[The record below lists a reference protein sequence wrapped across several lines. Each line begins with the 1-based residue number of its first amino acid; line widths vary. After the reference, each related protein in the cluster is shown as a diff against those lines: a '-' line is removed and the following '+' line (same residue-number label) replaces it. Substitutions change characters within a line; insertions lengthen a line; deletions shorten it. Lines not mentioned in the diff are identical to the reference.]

1 MGIFL
6 KRHCRKDIGK
16 KNTLKVKIK
25 KTFNKI
31 PATTATTAAIT
42 TVASTILT
50 PIPIRI
56 PLYVTKP
63 QTESTSVPAATTTK

>member
-1 MGIFL
+1 M
-6 KRHCRKDIGK
+6 
-16 KNTLKVKIK
+16 KIK

-50 PIPIRI
+50 PIPTRI

-63 QTESTSVPAATTTK
+63 QTESTPVPAATTTK

>member
-1 MGIFL
+1 M
-6 KRHCRKDIGK
+6 
-16 KNTLKVKIK
+16 KIK

-31 PATTATTAAIT
+31 PAATATTAAIT
-42 TVASTILT
+42 TQASTILT

-63 QTESTSVPAATTTK
+63 QTESTSVPAATAIK